1 MVVAVNLVVEV
12 LNTGPG
18 RVIIHIHSMEGTL
31 ALDHHPNQLPAIR
44 TVVQVR
50 TKIRNKIVKKFKRVI
65 IFEQFLLRLQ

>member
-1 MVVAVNLVVEV
+1 MLGGTMVVAVNLVAEV

-44 TVVQVR
+44 TVVQVQA
-50 TKIRNKIVKKFKRVI
+50 KITYRIAE
-65 IFEQFLLRLQ
+65 IF

>member
-1 MVVAVNLVVEV
+1 MEVGVLGGTMVVAVNLVVEV

-50 TKIRNKIVKKFKRVI
+50 TKMRYKIVKVF
-65 IFEQFLLRLQ
+65 

>member
-1 MVVAVNLVVEV
+1 MLGGTMVVAVKNLVVEV

-50 TKIRNKIVKKFKRVI
+50 TKMRYKIVK
-65 IFEQFLLRLQ
+65 IF

>member
-1 MVVAVNLVVEV
+1 MLGGTMLVAVNLVVEV

-18 RVIIHIHSMEGTL
+18 RVIIHLHSMEGTL

-50 TKIRNKIVKKFKRVI
+50 TKMRYEIVRV
-65 IFEQFLLRLQ
+65 L